1 MKIFIAGDHQG
12 YGLKQEVMEYLKS
25 AGYDVEDAGD
35 DHYNPDDDFPVF
47 AAQAVHKML
56 ASNDND
62 SRAIL
67 ICGSGQGMLMAANRF
82 KGVRAGLG
90 WNMEAAKA
98 LRNDEDSN
106 VLSLPA
112 KMFTEVN
119 RHEAYVIIEAWLNT
133 PFANAA
139 RYIRRNQE
147 LDQLPN

>member
-1 MKIFIAGDHQG
+1 MKIFVAADHNG
-12 YGLKQEVMEYLKS
+12 YGLKQEVVQYLKK
-25 AGYDVEDAGD
+25 AGYDVEDTGD

-47 AAQAVHKML
+47 ASQAIHKMR
-56 ASNDND
+56 ASTDND

-82 KGVRAGLG
+82 RGIRAGLG
-90 WNMEAAKA
+90 YSLEAAKA

-106 VLSLPA
+106 VLTLPA
-112 KMFTEVN
+112 KMFNEEN
-119 RHEAYVIIEAWLNT
+119 RREAYVIIEAWLNT

-139 RYIRRNQE
+139 RYVRRNME